1 MLGWPDPKRRTK
13 VSASA
18 DGPTASALAV
28 AAAATAISLIV
39 GFKVFPFGFVST
51 ENYHMRKNA
60 ESPAARQTNRVNQL
74 AIGGNAQ
81 IRAAVASISNQ

>member
-1 MLGWPDPKRRTK
+1 M
-13 VSASA
+13 
-18 DGPTASALAV
+18 
-28 AAAATAISLIV
+28 

-60 ESPAARQTNRVNQL
+60 ESPSARQTNRVNQL

-81 IRAAVASISNQ
+81 IRAAVASISSQ